1 MPDPINSISYRDL
14 WADQPADRED
24 FRETIARRADDAT
37 YGVCREPTT
46 VIGAAL
52 CDDPTA
58 VSNACRRAKPG
69 TIDDVLCD
77 DVALHKAQK
86 TALDV
91 AKWAAEKVV
100 DFLLGAR
107 LSKP

>member
-1 MPDPINSISYRDL
+1 MPDPINALSYRDL
-14 WADQPADRED
+14 WADQPADRDD

-37 YGVCREPTT
+37 YGVCRDPTT

-69 TIDDVLCD
+69 TVDDYLCD
-77 DVALHKAQK
+77 DRNLEK
-86 TALDV
+86 
-91 AKWAAEKVV
+91 AEKTCWDVV
-100 DFLLGAR
+100 IKVAELLIGAK
-107 LSKP
+107 LGKP